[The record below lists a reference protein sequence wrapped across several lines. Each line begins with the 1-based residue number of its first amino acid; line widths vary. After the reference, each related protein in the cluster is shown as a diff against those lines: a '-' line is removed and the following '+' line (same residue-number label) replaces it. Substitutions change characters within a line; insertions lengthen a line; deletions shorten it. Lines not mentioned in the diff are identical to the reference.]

1 MLPLSRKQ
9 KKHWAMAR
17 KISITLDEA
26 VLEFID
32 SQTNN
37 RSQLINRILNDFKQQ
52 QALKELEAAYIEQS
66 KDEDARDYS
75 KCNNESQIG

>member
-1 MLPLSRKQ
+1 
-9 KKHWAMAR
+9 MAR

-26 VLEFID
+26 VLDFID

-66 KDEDARDYS
+66 QDEDEITEIRLWDAAIADGL
-75 KCNNESQIG
+75 NEDD

>member
-1 MLPLSRKQ
+1 
-9 KKHWAMAR
+9 MAR

-66 KDEDARDYS
+66 KDEDEIAEIRLWDAAIADELDED
-75 KCNNESQIG
+75 N